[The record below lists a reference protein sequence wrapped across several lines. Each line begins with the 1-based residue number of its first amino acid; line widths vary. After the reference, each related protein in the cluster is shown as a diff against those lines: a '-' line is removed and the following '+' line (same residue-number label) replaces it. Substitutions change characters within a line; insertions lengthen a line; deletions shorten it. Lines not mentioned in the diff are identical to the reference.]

1 MSNSKPFLTRIVV
14 LLTKVEKK
22 RKKSQKMEIFS
33 ISLTKMHSEDLVI
46 TKMNMDLTEH
56 VFFKL

>member
-46 TKMNMDLTEH
+46 TKMNMDLTKH